1 MRYFYKFL
9 LVLTLMA
16 PGQVNA
22 ASIVTSGKIT
32 KVWTEWGANSMAV
45 TTTAPVVGN
54 GCVHTGN
61 YVTDPT
67 NANNQMI
74 QAMLLSAYMAGKN
87 LSLVIDG
94 CRGND
99 SIIISVMIE

>member
-1 MRYFYKFL
+1 ML
-9 LVLTLMA
+9 ALALMA
-16 PGQVNA
+16 PSPLYAV
-22 ASIVTSGKIT
+22 STVTSGKIT

-45 TTTAPVVGN
+45 TTAAPVVGS
-54 GCVHTGN
+54 GCVLIPGN

-87 LSLVIDG
+87 VSLVIDG
-94 CRGND
+94 CRGDN
-99 SIIISVMIE
+99 SIILSVLIE

>member
-1 MRYFYKFL
+1 MRYSYKFI
-9 LVLTLMA
+9 LTLALMV
-16 PGQVNA
+16 PGQLSA
-22 ASIVTSGKIT
+22 ASVVTSGKIT
-32 KVWTEWGANSMAV
+32 KVWNEWGANSMAV

-54 GCVHTGN
+54 GCVHTSN

-74 QAMLLSAYMAGKN
+74 QPMLLSAYMAGKN
-87 LSLVIDG
+87 ISLVIDG